1 MLRHAC
7 LSLFVVA
14 TAALR
19 APAVATRV
27 PAAGPRPRAR
37 RVAMTEEPPDE
48 TEAERRARL
57 EELGRQAAAEAAF
70 LDSAPA
76 SGDDLMAEFNKRL
89 DDEGGATVFK
99 AKVALNEAG
108 ESAKETADG
117 VKRAGQ
123 DVAST
128 ATGALSRLTTQQKN
142 IAKIVGG
149 LILFNIVIQLIG
161 GIFGGGGGQGYS
173 V

>member
-1 MLRHAC
+1 MLSPRSA
-7 LSLFVVA
+7 SFD
-14 TAALR
+14 
-19 APAVATRV
+19 RV
-27 PAAGPRPRAR
+27 
-37 RVAMTEEPPDE
+37 
-48 TEAERRARL
+48 
-57 EELGRQAAAEAAF
+57 
-70 LDSAPA
+70 
-76 SGDDLMAEFNKRL
+76 RL
-89 DDEGGATVFK
+89 DDYEEELSFR
-99 AKVALNEAG
+99 EAG